1 MTAMTD
7 APSQSRQSASSK
19 NTAPDTD
26 STLDNPLSPSF
37 RRGKNILAVASGKGG
52 VGKTFFSISLT
63 QALANMGKK
72 VLLFDG
78 DLGLANVD
86 VQLGLMP
93 KRDLNDVIRGR
104 LSLDKVI
111 QHYEGGNFDIIAG
124 RSGQASLSALPSQR
138 LMMLRD
144 QLLDVADQYDAV
156 IIDLGAGVDRTVR
169 MLSSMATRTLL
180 VSTDE
185 PTSLTDAYA
194 FIKLGAAAGLSKNVS
209 IVVNMA
215 QSASEGEKTYK
226 TLLKACENFLRLSPP
241 LAGMVRQDPRVK
253 ETIRHQTPLLT
264 RSPNTEA
271 ASDVEKIAKNAWR
284 EMQEEAREMV
294 KAAAKR

>member
-1 MTAMTD
+1 MMATD
-7 APSQSRQSASSK
+7 TKTTNHDISQDA
-19 NTAPDTD
+19 
-26 STLDNPLSPSF
+26 PLSPSF
-37 RRGKNILAVASGKGG
+37 PRGKNILAVASGKGG
-52 VGKTFFSISLT
+52 VGKTFFSITLA
-63 QALANMGKK
+63 QALTRMGKK
-72 VLLFDG
+72 VCLFDG

-104 LSLDKVI
+104 LSLDKVV
-111 QHYEGGNFDIIAG
+111 QRYEDGGFDIIAG

-138 LMMLRD
+138 LGMLRD
-144 QLLDVADQYDAV
+144 QLIELSDSYDAI

-169 MLSSMATRTLL
+169 MFSACATRTLL
-180 VSTDE
+180 VTTDE

-215 QSASEGEKTYK
+215 SSTTEGEKTYK
-226 TLLKACENFLRLSPP
+226 TLLKACENFLRLSPS
-241 LAGMVRQDPRVK
+241 LAGLVRQDSKVK

-264 RSPNTEA
+264 RSPNSDA
-271 ASDVEKIAKNAWR
+271 ACDVEKIAKVAYS
-284 EMQEEAREMV
+284 EMQEEARAMI
-294 KAAAKR
+294 KAARG

>member
-1 MTAMTD
+1 MATD
-7 APSQSRQSASSK
+7 TKTYQDVSQDA
-19 NTAPDTD
+19 
-26 STLDNPLSPSF
+26 PLSPSF
-37 RRGKNILAVASGKGG
+37 PRGKNILAVASGKGG
-52 VGKTFFSISLT
+52 VGKTFFSISLSH
-63 QALANMGKK
+63 ALARMGKK

-104 LSLDKVI
+104 LSLDKVV
-111 QHYEGGNFDIIAG
+111 QRYEDGGFDIIAG

-138 LMMLRD
+138 LAMLRD
-144 QLLDVADQYDAV
+144 QLIELSDSYDAV
-156 IIDLGAGVDRTVR
+156 VIDLGAGVDRTVR
-169 MLSSMATRTLL
+169 MFSASATRTLL

-194 FIKLGAAAGLSKNVS
+194 FIKLGAAAGMSKNVS

-215 QSASEGEKTYK
+215 SSNAEGEKTYK

-241 LAGMVRQDPRVK
+241 LAGLVRQDPKVK
-253 ETIRHQTPLLT
+253 ETIRHQTPILT
-264 RSPNTEA
+264 RSPNCDA
-271 ASDVEKIAKNAWR
+271 ASDVEKIAKFAYQ
-284 EMQEEAREMV
+284 EMQDEAR
-294 KAAAKR
+294 ALARASRG

>member
-1 MTAMTD
+1 MTMMATD
-7 APSQSRQSASSK
+7 TKTVQDTATEFGGSS
-19 NTAPDTD
+19 
-26 STLDNPLSPSF
+26 SF
-37 RRGKNILAVASGKGG
+37 PRGKNIIAVASGKGG
-52 VGKTFFSISLT
+52 VGKTFFSISLAH
-63 QALANMGKK
+63 ALSRMGKN

-104 LSLDKVI
+104 LSLDKVV
-111 QHYEGGNFDIIAG
+111 QRYEDGGFDIIAG

-138 LMMLRD
+138 LAMLRD
-144 QLLDVADQYDAV
+144 QIIELSDAYDAV

-169 MLSSMATRTLL
+169 MFSASATRTLL

-194 FIKLGAAAGLSKNVS
+194 FIKLGSAAGMSKNVS

-215 QSASEGEKTYK
+215 PSKSEGEKTYK

-241 LAGMVRQDPRVK
+241 LAGMVRQDPKVK
-253 ETIRHQTPLLT
+253 ETIRHQTPILT
-264 RSPNTEA
+264 RSPNCDA
-271 ASDVEKIAKNAWR
+271 AGDIEKIAQYAFK
-284 EMQEEAREMV
+284 EMV
-294 KAAAKR
+294 EEGRALAKAARG